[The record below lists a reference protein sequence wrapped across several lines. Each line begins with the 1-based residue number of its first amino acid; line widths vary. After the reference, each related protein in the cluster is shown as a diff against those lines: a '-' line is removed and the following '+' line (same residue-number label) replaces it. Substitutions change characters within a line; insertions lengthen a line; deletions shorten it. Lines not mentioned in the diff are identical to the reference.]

1 MLWMINQPKEIADA
15 PLDEATLQALH
26 AGLRGAIDL
35 MVADAKRAVAR
46 GPKTGRIYMKGKNKS
61 IKHQASA
68 PGEPPATDT
77 GRLINSIVG
86 DAKVVGKQV
95 QGYIE
100 ARTAYA
106 GYLEFGTRRMAA
118 RPYLTPAVMK
128 NRDRAIALMRDA
140 VQRKASSFKTK

>member
-46 GPKTGRIYMKGKNKS
+46 GPKTGRIYLKGKNKS

-77 GRLINSIVG
+77 GRLVNSIVG

-100 ARTAYA
+100 ARTDYA

>member
-1 MLWMINQPKEIADA
+1 MLWMINQPKEIQDA
-15 PLDEATLQALH
+15 PLDEATLAALH
-26 AGLRGAIDL
+26 AGMLGAINL

-46 GPKTGRIYMKGKNKS
+46 GPKTGRIYMKGKNRS

-77 GRLINSIVG
+77 GRLVNSIVG

-95 QGYIE
+95 QGFLE
-100 ARTAYA
+100 ARTSYA

-118 RPYLTPAVMK
+118 RPFMTPSVMK

-140 VQRKASSFKTK
+140 VQRKASSFRTK

>member
-15 PLDEATLQALH
+15 PLDEATLEALH
-26 AGLRGAIDL
+26 VGLKGAIDL

-61 IKHQASA
+61 IRHQASA

-77 GRLINSIVG
+77 GRLLNSIVG

-95 QGYIE
+95 QGYLD

-118 RPYLTPAVMK
+118 RPFMTPAVMK

-140 VQRKASSFKTK
+140 VQRKAAGFRTK

>member
-15 PLDEATLQALH
+15 PLDAATLQALH
-26 AGLRGAIDL
+26 EGMLGAIAL
-35 MVADAKRAVAR
+35 MVGDAKRSVAR
-46 GPKTGRIYMKGKNKS
+46 GPKTGRIYMKGKNRS

-77 GRLINSIVG
+77 GRLVNSIVG

-95 QGYIE
+95 QGFLE

-106 GYLEFGTRRMAA
+106 GHLEFGTRKMAA
-118 RPYLTPAVMK
+118 RPFMTPAVMR

-140 VQRKASSFKTK
+140 VQRKASGFRTK